1 MARIDSQN
9 DLICRIDDSCFRVK
23 GELIGEA
30 TNRILKVGDK
40 FIPSDLKEMCPRF
53 GIEWNF
59 VSSRNGKKISCNHAS
74 RKISFVG
81 ASIRN
86 TSSIACG
93 RSWRVCFKDV
103 ERNKYSNIDSVVI
116 TTAYGEHS
124 NNCDPSYVDQFVL
137 ARTRSRNYKKCAD

>member
-23 GELIGEA
+23 GELIGEV

-59 VSSRNGKKISCNHAS
+59 VSSRNGKKYLATML
-74 RKISFVG
+74 V
-81 ASIRN
+81 
-86 TSSIACG
+86 
-93 RSWRVCFKDV
+93 V
-103 ERNKYSNIDSVVI
+103 KY
-116 TTAYGEHS
+116 
-124 NNCDPSYVDQFVL
+124 PLLVL
-137 ARTRSRNYKKCAD
+137 VS